1 MYEELVKCRDLLTQ
15 FGGHPMA
22 AGLSMEEKNVE
33 AFRRRLN
40 ENCTLTEQELIP
52 KIMIDVPMPVD
63 YVTMELIN
71 EFSILEPYGKDNSK
85 PVFADRNL
93 SVSRMWILGKNRN
106 VLKLSL
112 KSSQDLV
119 YQAIY
124 FGDVETFIKYMQE
137 NYGESMVK
145 NAFEGKTNNIVLSIV
160 YSPKINIFR
169 ETVSL
174 QFEILYYE

>member
-1 MYEELVKCRDLLTQ
+1 M
-15 FGGHPMA
+15 
-22 AGLSMEEKNVE
+22 
-33 AFRRRLN
+33 
-40 ENCTLTEQELIP
+40 
-52 KIMIDVPMPVD
+52 
-63 YVTMELIN
+63 
-71 EFSILEPYGKDNSK
+71 
-85 PVFADRNL
+85 
-93 SVSRMWILGKNRN
+93 
-106 VLKLSL
+106 
-112 KSSQDLV
+112 

-174 QFEILYYE
+174 QFEILYYK